1 MQPKNM
7 LVLMSDEHNKK
18 ILGCHGN
25 AQAITP
31 NIDAL
36 AACGTRFT
44 NAYCNSP
51 ICIPA
56 RATFATGQYINQI
69 GYWDNADPYEGTVP
83 SWHHRL
89 RDTGHEAV
97 SIGKLHFRSDDDDN
111 GFSESQL
118 AMHVVEG
125 LGDLMGL
132 VREDLPVRGGAYKIA
147 RSAGPGESEY
157 TAYDRD
163 ITMAAVQWLKD
174 AAARSHDKPWTLFVS
189 WVCPHFPLTAPQAF
203 YDLYDPDALPW
214 PKLYGADERPDHPYV
229 RDYAGSCNYDDH
241 FEGEEHVRRAV
252 ASYYAL
258 CSFLDDN
265 IGQVL
270 AALVD
275 AGLADDTNVMYT
287 SDHGDNLGSRGLWGK
302 SMMYEEAAAVPMI
315 LAGPDVPAGVV
326 RDAPVTHVDCYPT
339 FMECAGE
346 PLNEAERAYP
356 GQSLFGLANG
366 EEPDRTILSEYHAM
380 GSTTGAFMIR
390 EGQYKYVHY
399 VGYPPQ
405 LFDLA
410 ADPEELVDLG
420 TDPAHAE
427 IRATCDAKLR
437 AVCDPED
444 VDTRCKAR
452 QGSQLARNG
461 GRNAVITRGD
471 LGYSPPPG
479 LPVDFR

>member
-1 MQPKNM
+1 MTPKNM
-7 LVLMSDEHNKK
+7 LVLMSDEHNAK

-25 AQAITP
+25 EIVQTP

-36 AACGTRFT
+36 AARGTRFS

-51 ICIPA
+51 VCIPA
-56 RATFATGQYINQI
+56 RASFATGRYIHEI
-69 GYWDNADPYEGTVP
+69 GYWDNADPYEGSVP

-89 RDTGHEAV
+89 RDAGHEAV

-132 VREDLPVRGGAYKIA
+132 VREDLPVRKGAYKIA

-157 TAYDRD
+157 TQYDRD
-163 ITMAAVQWLKD
+163 ITDAAVRWLEA
-174 AAARSHDKPWTLFVS
+174 AAARDPDKPWMLFVS
-189 WVCPHFPLTAPQAF
+189 WVCPHFPLTAPQRF
-203 YDLYDPDALPW
+203 FDLYPPEDMPL
-214 PKLYGADERPDHPYV
+214 PKLYARDERPTHPYV
-229 RDYAGSCNYDDH
+229 RDYAGSFCYDDH
-241 FEGEEHVRRAV
+241 FEDEAHVRKAV
-252 ASYYAL
+252 SSYYAL

-270 AALVD
+270 RALEKV
-275 AGLADDTNVMYT
+275 GLAEDTNILYT

-302 SMMYEEAAAVPMI
+302 STLYEEAAKVPMI
-315 LAGPDVPAGVV
+315 LAGPDVAAGVV
-326 RDAPVTHVDCYPT
+326 RDTPVTHLDCYPA
-339 FMECAGE
+339 FLECVGE
-346 PLNEAERAYP
+346 PLSAAERAFP
-356 GQSLFGLANG
+356 SSSLFDLAAG
-366 EEPDRTILSEYHAM
+366 AEPDRTVLCEYHGM

-390 EGQYKYVHY
+390 EGQYKYVYY

-420 TDPAHAE
+420 TDPAHAA
-427 IRATCDAKLR
+427 IRETCEAKLR

-444 VDTRCKAR
+444 VDRRAKAR
-452 QGSQLARNG
+452 QAEQLAMHG
-461 GRNAVITRGD
+461 GREAVIERGD

-479 LPVDFR
+479 VAVDFQ

>member
-7 LVLMSDEHNKK
+7 LVLMSDEHNAK

-25 AQAITP
+25 GLAKTP
-31 NIDAL
+31 HIDAL
-36 AACGTRFT
+36 AARGTRFST
-44 NAYCNSP
+44 AYCNSP

-56 RATFATGQYINQI
+56 RAAFATGRYINQI
-69 GYWDNADPYEGTVP
+69 GYWDNADPYEGSEP

-89 RDTGHEAV
+89 RDSGHEVV
-97 SIGKLHFRSDDDDN
+97 SIGKLHFRGGDDN
-111 GFSESQL
+111 GFSEEIL

-132 VREDLPVRGGAYKIA
+132 VRSDLPVRGGAYKIA

-163 ITMAAVQWLKD
+163 ITAQAVRWLK
-174 AAARSHDKPWTLFVS
+174 AAAAKQHDKPWTLFVS
-189 WVCPHFPLTAPQAF
+189 WVCPHFPLTAPQQF
-203 YDLYDPDALPW
+203 YDLYAPDRMPW
-214 PKLYGADERPDHPYV
+214 PKLYGEAERPRHPYV

-241 FEGEEHVRRAV
+241 FDDEKVRV
-252 ASYYAL
+252 AIAAYYAL

-265 IGQVL
+265 IGQL
-270 AALVD
+270 MAALND

-287 SDHGDNLGSRGLWGK
+287 SDHGDNLGARGLWGK
-302 SMMYEEAAAVPMI
+302 STMYEEAARVPLIMT
-315 LAGPDVPAGVV
+315 GPDVPSGVV

-339 FMECAGE
+339 FLECAGE
-346 PLNEAERAYP
+346 VPNEAEREYP
-356 GQSLFGLANG
+356 GHSLFEIAAGA
-366 EEPDRTILSEYHAM
+366 EPNRTILSEYHAM

-390 EGQYKYVHY
+390 EGHYKYVYY

-405 LFDLA
+405 LFDLK
-410 ADPEELVDLG
+410 ADPEELRDLG
-420 TDPAHAE
+420 EDPGFGE
-427 IRATCDAKLR
+427 ILARCEAKLR
-437 AVCDPED
+437 AILDPEA
-444 VDTRCKAR
+444 VDARAKAR
-452 QGSQLARNG
+452 QQAQMTRHG
-461 GRNAVITRGD
+461 GRDAVIARGD